1 MRASAVGWGSLCGD
15 DDTATA
21 RLLRRHGG
29 AYRQKKAQV
38 SPYHGFKCS
47 TLTLL
52 YHGLESE
59 SLDEAIEVGKRNSEW
74 ELDELARGV
83 AVQLVHTEKGWKMRT
98 VHLGNPNL
106 VPSCYENYWW

>member
-1 MRASAVGWGSLCGD
+1 M
-15 DDTATA
+15 
-21 RLLRRHGG
+21 
-29 AYRQKKAQV
+29 
-38 SPYHGFKCS
+38 
-47 TLTLL
+47 TLL

-98 VHLGNPNL
+98 VHLGNANL